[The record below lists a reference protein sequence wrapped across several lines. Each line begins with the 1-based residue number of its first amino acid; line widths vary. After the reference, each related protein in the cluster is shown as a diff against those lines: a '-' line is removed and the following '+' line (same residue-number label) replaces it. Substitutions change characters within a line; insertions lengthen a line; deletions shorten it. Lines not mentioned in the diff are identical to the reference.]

1 MAEAVKVAV
10 RVRPFNQRE
19 IDRKSK
25 LIIKMRGNTTT
36 ITDPEDGKERDYTF
50 DYSYWSHDGFKET
63 ESGYLVK
70 DKESSPYADQTKVF
84 TDLGEAII
92 KNAWEGYNSSLFAY
106 GQTGSGKSY
115 SVVGYGCNKGIVPV
129 YCDTLFQRIT
139 AAREKEGFNKE
150 QEDFSVKVSMI
161 EIYNEQV
168 KDLFNVKSFKK
179 GGLKVRQSKDGF
191 IVQNLKICEVGSY
204 EEIDSLIQKG
214 TEERTVAATN
224 MNASSSRAHT
234 VVTIYFSQK
243 TYSEDLGQSMTK
255 QAQIAL
261 VDLAGS
267 ERAESTGATGDRLK
281 EGAAIN
287 QSLSCLGNVISALA
301 DISNGKKVVVPY
313 RDSKLTQLLKNALGG
328 NSKTIMVA
336 ALSPADIN
344 HDETL
349 GTLRYADRAKQI
361 KTQATVNESAT
372 DKLIREL
379 KEEID
384 ALRTGGATVGGAVN
398 SGMSKEEE
406 EAQMAAM
413 DAALAEKDAELANMQ
428 KSWEEKM
435 ESQQASLE
443 ARLQEVQEQEIMKQ
457 STPHL
462 WNLNED
468 PMLTGK
474 VVLFCYDGSTNFG
487 SDDICENTIL
497 GAGIMGKHAVIKNK
511 NDQKIVIEALEGLV
525 LVNGKEI
532 EGETEVFH
540 NDRIT
545 FSGSSHLYCVH
556 HPQDAKNRGNK
567 GESTDSVTVSYQTA
581 KEEIAKEKG
590 FDIEKAK
597 LCKDFELLEDL
608 NTLPPQVEELNNI
621 SDELDKKIHFEII
634 MITPEKRGEVG
645 GNTKVEVKVNNLV
658 DKTVFYWDKNTFQS
672 RRFEIQDMYNNFKM
686 KDKNWDLV
694 QEKDPFY
701 QNPETTKTVI
711 GVATFYC
718 ENILNKIDMED
729 EKYFITDLK
738 GQNVTEMVV
747 GSYPIN
753 NSGKIDREGLI
764 EDPSELLNAKLDFEI
779 NVQKIDGLSSRF
791 KNVWVEYAFNGKK
804 FVSPPAYNQS
814 RNFRLGYKAQI
825 HWDKVTDTELTELG
839 KGIFTTIYSN
849 QIPVKEGRV
858 ERSKTPTA
866 DLRTEYIQQSCLDRL
881 TSQVELN
888 PGTNNTQQIKE
899 IIKEVPVEVIK
910 EIIREVEVI
919 KEVQVIK
926 EVPLGAGEVREV
938 MIKDER
944 ITMFEQ
950 LVEKANAQGKKT
962 VLVSRVQ
969 CILDGERTLPA
980 KLESD
985 FKIVQQKSSS
995 CEIM

>member
-1 MAEAVKVAV
+1 
-10 RVRPFNQRE
+10 
-19 IDRKSK
+19 
-25 LIIKMRGNTTT
+25 
-36 ITDPEDGKERDYTF
+36 
-50 DYSYWSHDGFKET
+50 
-63 ESGYLVK
+63 
-70 DKESSPYADQTKVF
+70 
-84 TDLGEAII
+84 
-92 KNAWEGYNSSLFAY
+92 
-106 GQTGSGKSY
+106 
-115 SVVGYGCNKGIVPV
+115 
-129 YCDTLFQRIT
+129 
-139 AAREKEGFNKE
+139 
-150 QEDFSVKVSMI
+150 
-161 EIYNEQV
+161 
-168 KDLFNVKSFKK
+168 
-179 GGLKVRQSKDGF
+179 
-191 IVQNLKICEVGSY
+191 
-204 EEIDSLIQKG
+204 
-214 TEERTVAATN
+214 
-224 MNASSSRAHT
+224 
-234 VVTIYFSQK
+234 
-243 TYSEDLGQSMTK
+243 
-255 QAQIAL
+255 
-261 VDLAGS
+261 
-267 ERAESTGATGDRLK
+267 
-281 EGAAIN
+281 
-287 QSLSCLGNVISALA
+287 
-301 DISNGKKVVVPY
+301 
-313 RDSKLTQLLKNALGG
+313 
-328 NSKTIMVA
+328 
-336 ALSPADIN
+336 LSPADIN
-344 HDETL
+344 YDETL

-379 KEEID
+379 KEEIE
-384 ALRTGGATVGGAVN
+384 ALRTGGATVGQAVGGGG
-398 SGMSKEEE
+398 GMSKEEE
-406 EAQMAAM
+406 EAQKAAM
-413 DAALAEKDAELANMQ
+413 DAALAEKDEELANMQ

-435 ESQQASLE
+435 ESQQASLQ
-443 ARLQEVQEQEIMKQ
+443 ARLQEEQENTNKKDN
-457 STPHL
+457 TPHL

-474 VVLFCYDGSTNFG
+474 VIRFCYDGSTHFG
-487 SDDICENTIL
+487 SDDTCEETIS

-511 NDQKIVIEALEGLV
+511 NDKDIVIEPLEGQV

-532 EGETEVFH
+532 EGETEVCH

-545 FSGSSHLYCVH
+545 FSGSSHLYCVY
-556 HPQDAKNRGNK
+556 HPQDAYKRTEK
-567 GESTDSVTVSYQTA
+567 GEIIEKATHQSA

-590 FDIEKAK
+590 FDIEQAK

-658 DKTVFYWDKNTFQS
+658 DKTVFYWDKNTFQN
-672 RRFEIQDMYNNFKM
+672 RRFEIQDMYNNFKA
-686 KDKNWDLV
+686 KDKNWDVV

-747 GSYPIN
+747 GSYPIDK
-753 NSGKIDREGLI
+753 SGKIDREGLI

-804 FVSPPAYNQS
+804 FASPPAKNQS
-814 RNFRLGYKAQI
+814 RNFKLAYKAQI
-825 HWDKVTDTELTELG
+825 HWAKVTDTELTELG

-849 QIPVKEGRV
+849 QIPVKEGRT
-858 ERSKTPTA
+858 ERSKTTTA
-866 DLRTEYIQQSCLDRL
+866 DLRTEYIQQSCLDKF

-888 PGTNNTQQIKE
+888 TETNKKQEIKE
-899 IIKEVPVEVIK
+899 IIKEVEVIK

-926 EVPLGAGEVREV
+926 EVPVGAGEIREV
-938 MIKDER
+938 TKKDER

-950 LVEKANAQGKKT
+950 LVEKANAQKKKS

-969 CILDGERTLPA
+969 GILDGDRTLPA

-985 FKIVQQKSSS
+985 LVIKEIQQKSSS